1 MELGIK
7 NKNALITG
15 GSRGLGL
22 ASAISLAKEGVNL
35 VICARSEEDLL
46 LAEKK
51 LKQYNISVYSI
62 LQELSDEKSVSE
74 FYNKVKSN
82 ISQIDILVYNVGG
95 SLGTTSL
102 VKSDLKDFQNNNYFF
117 LITTKKVMD
126 INTWVAINLSK
137 LFVEDMIS
145 KGSGRII
152 NIASIY
158 GREFGGSAPY
168 MAAKAALIAATKHT
182 AIDLAKTGVT
192 ANCIAPG
199 SIKHEKGSWEKF
211 VNNNDEDIVEE
222 FINQNLPMGKFG
234 NPEAVGD
241 TVAFLAS
248 KNSGMILGTCLNVD
262 GGQSNSLF

>member
-1 MELGIK
+1 MDLGIK

-22 ASAISLAKEGVNL
+22 ASAFSLAKEGVNL
-35 VICARSEEDLL
+35 IICARSKDDL
-46 LAEKK
+46 EKAKNK
-51 LKQYNISVYSI
+51 LDVHNVNVITVEQD
-62 LQELSDEKSVSE
+62 LSDEKSVRE
-74 FYNKVKSN
+74 FYSKIKSKVN
-82 ISQIDILVYNVGG
+82 NIDILVNNVGG

-102 VKSDLKDFQNNNYFF
+102 RESEIQDFQ
-117 LITTKKVMD
+117 KVMD
-126 INTWVAINLSK
+126 INTWVAISLTK
-137 LFVEDMIS
+137 LFVEEMIDR
-145 KGSGRII
+145 GWGRII

-158 GREFGGSAPY
+158 GREYGGSAPY

-182 AIDLAKTGVT
+182 AINLAKTGVT

-211 VNNNDEDIVEE
+211 VHNNNEATVNN
-222 FINQNLPMGKFG
+222 FIENNLPMGDFG
-234 NPEAVGD
+234 YPEAVGD

-248 KNSGMILGTCLNVD
+248 ENSKMILGTCLNVD

>member
-1 MELGIK
+1 MDLGIK

-82 ISQIDILVYNVGG
+82 ISQIDILVNNVGG

-102 VKSDLKDFQNNNYFF
+102 VKSDLKDFQ
-117 LITTKKVMD
+117 KVMD

-145 KGSGRII
+145 KGWGRII

>member
-1 MELGIK
+1 MDLGIK

-22 ASAISLAKEGVNL
+22 ASAFSLAKEGVNL
-35 VICARSEEDLL
+35 IICARSKDDL
-46 LAEKK
+46 EKAKDK
-51 LKQYNISVYSI
+51 LDQYNVNVITFE
-62 LQELSDEKSVSE
+62 QELSDEKSVKE
-74 FYNKVKSN
+74 FYSKIKSKVN
-82 ISQIDILVYNVGG
+82 NVDILVNNVGG

-102 VKSDLKDFQNNNYFF
+102 LESEIKDFQ
-117 LITTKKVMD
+117 KVMD
-126 INTWVAINLSK
+126 INTWVAISLTK
-137 LFVEDMIS
+137 LFVEEMIDR
-145 KGSGRII
+145 GWGRII

-158 GREFGGSAPY
+158 GREYGGSAPY

-182 AIDLAKTGVT
+182 AINLAKTGVT

-211 VNNNDEDIVEE
+211 VNNNNEATVNN
-222 FINQNLPMGKFG
+222 FIENNLPMGDFG
-234 NPEAVGD
+234 YPEAVGD

-248 KNSGMILGTCLNVD
+248 ENSKMILGTCLNVD